1 MIDAFSK
8 NNGFQVICS
17 TFGTYSHVP
26 ARCNQNIPAFQQGN
40 YIRFFFLWNCTCQ
53 ACYTWKATPFFR
65 DYILFFFFFW
75 RKGSQVTSYRKL
87 PRALQTL
94 DSLQLTSC
102 VAGKLKSYTT
112 VKILW
117 RYYNFLTRF
126 LLVEICSGRS
136 VTDIKLRNSKPYNFH
151 SRFL

>member
-40 YIRFFFLWNCTCQ
+40 YIRFFFSLKLYLPSLLHLEGNSVFQ
-53 ACYTWKATPFFR
+53 R
-65 DYILFFFFFW
+65 LDSFFFFW

-102 VAGKLKSYTT
+102 VAGKLKSYIT

-117 RYYNFLTRF
+117 RHYNFLTRF